1 MAKKTKGEW
10 PYHEDP
16 HGNWIACS
24 SNPCKL
30 HSGGDIMATSPEDAY
45 AKADRMAHPQGG
57 DGLTGADAAKPVDR
71 GAEEVRRIVE
81 KRRGHEADVR
91 EKMKTFYKEP
101 VADPPEDLKRTYDAR
116 LDIGGKYLETQKL
129 PKGKVATLM
138 RRDIAQLKRAGGIPK
153 GWRVKVRTNHV
164 VNDNDFK
171 ISIITPEGTAPAYR
185 HVRPSDIYDP
195 DNEGEG
201 KPDYQEDLKKEIG
214 SKDYTYDQAVE
225 YCKRHQDIRLD
236 SDEFEETRKYL
247 QDVANQY
254 SMYGASSRDWDGTA
268 WHDSLVMPY
277 PEKERKDDKPNVT
290 DMASSPSSEPPHP
303 TV

>member
-1 MAKKTKGEW
+1 MTEKHKGEW

-16 HGNWIACS
+16 HGNWVACS
-24 SNPCKL
+24 NNPCKL
-30 HSGGDIMATSPEDAY
+30 HSGGDIMATSPEDAF

-57 DGLTGADAAKPVDR
+57 DGLTGADAAKPVDK

-91 EKMKTFYKEP
+91 EKMKSFYKEP

-129 PKGKVATLM
+129 PKGKVAALI
-138 RRDIAQLKRAGGIPK
+138 RHDITQLKKAGGIPK
-153 GWRVKVRTNHV
+153 GWKVKVRTNHV

-201 KPDYQEDLKKEIG
+201 NPDYQDDLQKEIG

-225 YCKRHQDIRLD
+225 YCKRHQDIRLQ
-236 SDEFEETRKYL
+236 SDEFKETRKYL

-254 SMYGASSRDWDGTA
+254 SMYGTSSRGWDGTA

-277 PEKERKDDKPNVT
+277 PEKERKADKP
-290 DMASSPSSEPPHP
+290 DASDTASSSEPTHP
-303 TV
+303 AV